1 MIIGMLWACT
11 KNIKEIGFA
20 KEYYIKKYKREPDTI
35 EINPLF
41 AEAIGIDVKN
51 RSHDGLNIIRTKN
64 VINGCILVGVEKD
77 IDNSKYLIE
86 GK

>member
-11 KNIKEIGFA
+11 KNIKEIDLA
-20 KEYYIKKYKREPDTI
+20 KDYYMKKYNRQPDTI

-41 AEAIGIDVKN
+41 AETLGIDVKS
-51 RSHDGLNIIRTKN
+51 RSYDVLNIIRTKS
-64 VINGCILVGVEKD
+64 VINGCILIGVEKD
-77 IDNSKYLIE
+77 TDNSKYLTE

>member
-11 KNIKEIGFA
+11 KNIKEIEFA
-20 KEYYIKKYKREPDTI
+20 KGYYTKKYNREPDTI

-41 AEAIGIDVKN
+41 AEALGIDVKS
-51 RSHDGLNIIRTKN
+51 RSYNVLNIIRTKS
-64 VINGCILVGVEKD
+64 VINGCILIGVEKD
-77 IDNSKYLIE
+77 PDNSHYLVE

>member
-11 KNIKEIGFA
+11 KNIKEIDFA
-20 KEYYIKKYKREPDTI
+20 KDYYIKKYKRQPDTI

-41 AEAIGIDVKN
+41 AEALGIDVKS
-51 RSHDGLNIIRTKN
+51 RSYDVLNIIRTKS
-64 VINGCILVGVEKD
+64 VINGCILIGVEKD
-77 IDNSKYLIE
+77 TDNSKYLIE

>member
-11 KNIKEIGFA
+11 KNIREIEFA

-51 RSHDGLNIIRTKN
+51 RSYDVLNIIRTKS
-64 VINGCILVGVEKD
+64 VINGCILIGVEKD
-77 IDNSKYLIE
+77 TDNSKYLIE